1 MKIQKSAEDYLETML
16 MLQKDRGYIR
26 SIDVADHMGVTKP
39 SVSYAV
45 KRLREIVF
53 YLTDH
58 HLIRERIHHI
68 DGSEYTVRSEFAR
81 KTEGSMDAMIQRLV
95 EMEAPA
101 VYKNIVKIPA

>member
-1 MKIQKSAEDYLETML
+1 MKNKRIIYENEPMSYGFVMGNIEFRTPEDM
-16 MLQKDRGYIR
+16 KDDPRF
-26 SIDVADHMGVTKP
+26 
-39 SVSYAV
+39 AV

-95 EMEAPA
+95 ETEAPTA
-101 VYKNIVKIPA
+101 YKNIVKIPA